1 MKAVVERCAGIDVA
15 QKELNVCAL
24 CGRADVEPEAELRL
38 FGTYNAEL
46 GKLRQWLQETGC
58 THVVME
64 STGSY
69 WKPVYAAL
77 EGSGMQILLANG
89 EDVKGRRGHKTDWQ
103 DCQFLAN
110 LLRHGM
116 IRPSFIPPQAIR
128 DLRDLTRRRRQLIGE
143 SASERNRVQKV
154 LEEANIKLGSVLS
167 DVFGVSGQLM
177 LEKLL
182 QGEPDMELIANLAQ
196 RRARARIPEIRQ
208 SLEGHRLRD
217 HHRTMLHL
225 SLDHLAFLEQQ
236 INKIDSEALLL
247 IEREGLQPA
256 FELLQSIPG
265 IQELSAA
272 ALLAETGPDMTV
284 FPSAAQLS
292 SWIGVA
298 PGNRISAG
306 RNQSGAI
313 ARGNR
318 WARTALVECAWAA
331 AAKKNCHLKERFRK
345 LCVKGRKPALIAVA
359 HSLAIIIHRTL
370 ASGIP
375 YREPDQTIQDDRK
388 RQRLIRH
395 YVRRLGRL
403 GVTVHS
409 LRPES
414 AGHYKS
420 PSGTRTQHIHRRP

>member
-1 MKAVVERCAGIDVA
+1 
-15 QKELNVCAL
+15 
-24 CGRADVEPEAELRL
+24 
-38 FGTYNAEL
+38 
-46 GKLRQWLQETGC
+46 
-58 THVVME
+58 
-64 STGSY
+64 
-69 WKPVYAAL
+69 
-77 EGSGMQILLANG
+77 
-89 EDVKGRRGHKTDWQ
+89 
-103 DCQFLAN
+103 
-110 LLRHGM
+110 
-116 IRPSFIPPQAIR
+116 
-128 DLRDLTRRRRQLIGE
+128 
-143 SASERNRVQKV
+143 
-154 LEEANIKLGSVLS
+154 
-167 DVFGVSGQLM
+167 M

-256 FELLQSIPG
+256 FEQLQSIPG

-318 WARTALVECAWAA
+318 WARTTLVECAWAA
-331 AAKKNCHLKERFRK
+331 AARKDSSLQERFRR
-345 LCVKGRKPALIAVA
+345 LTVKGRKVALIAVA
-359 HSLAIIIHRTL
+359 HQLAMILHRTL
-370 ASGIP
+370 SSKVP
-375 YREPDQTIQDDRK
+375 YQDCCR
-388 RQRLIRH
+388 
-395 YVRRLGRL
+395 
-403 GVTVHS
+403 
-409 LRPES
+409 
-414 AGHYKS
+414 
-420 PSGTRTQHIHRRP
+420 